1 MVERDVMAE
10 ATMTDSREREELA
23 AELARYNITVHR
35 PGDPALFTRE
45 PQPTMRACHWR
56 AADLARL
63 LEKLGE
69 HIKLGSGGQRRTLR
83 LTNPGLAWGTTP
95 TFWASIQYILPG
107 EIASPHRHA
116 ASALRFVME
125 GDGTDTIVDGE
136 QFEMHEGDLVLT
148 PSMTF
153 HDHEHKGDRPM
164 VWLDVLDIS
173 LVRALDA
180 VFFEPLD
187 VERQTPSAIPDRSF
201 RMFGSGIMRPPGAT
215 HAKPSSPVLAYA
227 WERAEAALLS
237 AAALEAD
244 PYVDTLLEYQNP
256 FTGGP
261 ALPTIGTALQRLRG
275 GFRGD
280 ARRTTGSAVHYVVR
294 GEGTTTVNGER
305 FDWGRGDF
313 IAIPP
318 WAEHSFANRS
328 ADEDAVL
335 FHVNDHPA
343 LRALGLWREARS

>member
-1 MVERDVMAE
+1 
-10 ATMTDSREREELA
+10 
-23 AELARYNITVHR
+23 
-35 PGDPALFTRE
+35 
-45 PQPTMRACHWR
+45 
-56 AADLARL
+56 
-63 LEKLGE
+63 
-69 HIKLGSGGQRRTLR
+69 
-83 LTNPGLAWGTTP
+83 
-95 TFWASIQYILPG
+95 
-107 EIASPHRHA
+107 
-116 ASALRFVME
+116 
-125 GDGTDTIVDGE
+125 
-136 QFEMHEGDLVLT
+136 
-148 PSMTF
+148 
-153 HDHEHKGDRPM
+153 
-164 VWLDVLDIS
+164 
-173 LVRALDA
+173 
-180 VFFEPLD
+180 
-187 VERQTPSAIPDRSF
+187 
-201 RMFGSGIMRPPGAT
+201 MFGSGIMRPPGAT